1 MGETRKHSD
10 HLMTED
16 KFMSKS
22 RGNDFVFLSG
32 GKVVVTKQK
41 DNLHVEGELLQKVP
55 EKWEPGQRAAVIKH
69 KDNLVI
75 PNQVK
80 DTRVKEASVLMEE
93 GANLKAHEKHFS
105 KQTVEEYKNVS
116 TVRQKYQFE
125 IPEVKAWAPGERNA
139 VIK

>member
-1 MGETRKHSD
+1 MGKVTSEKPKLVRRRTWTKMDEDTAQTKGEGHETRKHSD
-10 HLMTED
+10 HLKTED

-22 RGNDFVFLSG
+22 RGNDFVLLSG

-69 KDNLVI
+69 KGNLVI

-80 DTRVKEASVLMEE
+80 DTREE

-105 KQTVEEYKNVS
+105 KQ
-116 TVRQKYQFE
+116 
-125 IPEVKAWAPGERNA
+125 
-139 VIK
+139 